1 MIPEPAEEDAD
12 LVRRARAGEE
22 RAYTLLMRR
31 HKDGLY
37 RFARRYTG
45 DSDEA
50 YEIVQLTFIS
60 AWKAIARFDTNRA
73 FDTWLRAIALNK
85 CRDKARRAKVRGFV
99 FGSRDSHIEDSVDPP
114 SSLPGPESM
123 AMDRDE
129 LRAVEAAM
137 TQLPDGLKAPLMLTA
152 IEGLSMSKTAEI
164 LGMTTKAV
172 ENRVYRARKALG
184 DAMKAGRRS

>member
-1 MIPEPAEEDAD
+1 VSADPAESDAE

-31 HKDGLY
+31 HKEALY

-60 AWKAIARFDTNRA
+60 AWQALARFDTGRA

-85 CRDKARRAKVRGFV
+85 CRDKARRAKVRGFF
-99 FGSRDSHIEDSVDPP
+99 FGP
-114 SSLPGPESM
+114 
-123 AMDRDE
+123 
-129 LRAVEAAM
+129 RA
-137 TQLPDGLKAPLMLTA
+137 
-152 IEGLSMSKTAEI
+152 
-164 LGMTTKAV
+164 
-172 ENRVYRARKALG
+172 
-184 DAMKAGRRS
+184 